1 MQLEIFEFWV
11 RVWVNTMILSLAKT
25 CGLKPIPKNPK
36 IKNPKSKGPKF
47 IGQNLTL
54 TKKKTKNM
62 FWVAYLGTS
71 GCFLH
76 KRGPHLVV
84 SLIM

>member
-1 MQLEIFEFWV
+1 
-11 RVWVNTMILSLAKT
+11 MILSVAKT

-54 TKKKTKNM
+54 TKKKNKKH
-62 FWVAYLGTS
+62 VLGGLFGHFRLFPS
-71 GCFLH
+71 
-76 KRGPHLVV
+76 
-84 SLIM
+84 

>member
-1 MQLEIFEFWV
+1 VQLGIFEFWV

-54 TKKKTKNM
+54 TKKKTKK
-62 FWVAYLGTS
+62 T
-71 GCFLH
+71 CFGWLIWALQAVSFI
-76 KRGPHLVV
+76 REGPIWWFHL
-84 SLIM
+84 